1 MVSILKT
8 SSEKLLK
15 ILKEVSK
22 KVLQTSPTALESS
35 ARIGLEKG
43 SESFDGDVLHIFTV
57 GLFADRFIL
66 FCPML
71 SIVAFWQY
79 FKLMEVRK

>member
-57 GLFADRFIL
+57 GLFTDRFIL
-66 FCPML
+66 FVPYVKYRCFL
-71 SIVAFWQY
+71 AIF
-79 FKLMEVRK
+79 